1 MKTPDESAIRTCP
14 ECGDKIIGRIDKKFC
29 SDQCR
34 NTYNNR
40 LNSDASNLVRNINNI
55 LRKNRRVLM
64 DLNKQ
69 SGKTMVSKDTL
80 LTNGFNFSYHTH
92 TYKTRKGTVYV
103 FCYEQGY
110 LFLEDKN
117 TYLLVTQ
124 RDEEE

>member
-1 MKTPDESAIRTCP
+1 MAESTIKTCP
-14 ECGDKIIGRIDKKFC
+14 ECGEKIIGRIDKKFC

-40 LNSDASNLVRNINNI
+40 LNSDASNTVRNINNA
-55 LRKNRRVLM
+55 LRKNRRILQE
-64 DLNKQ
+64 LNKQ

-80 LTNGFNFSYHTH
+80 LSNGFSFTYHTH
-92 TYKTRKGTVYV
+92 TYTTKKGYVYV

-117 TYLLVTQ
+117 LYLLVSQ
-124 RDEEE
+124 KEYDE

>member
-1 MKTPDESAIRTCP
+1 MMAENSTRTCP
-14 ECGDKIIGRIDKKFC
+14 ECGDKILGRADKRFC

-55 LRKNRRVLM
+55 LRKNRRVLQEQ
-64 DLNKQ
+64 NKQ

-92 TYKTRKGTVYV
+92 TYTTKKGAVYV

-117 TYLLVTQ
+117 MYLLVTQ